1 MGRARRPHHL
11 LPGQPLP
18 AQQHPL
24 YFCLQPAQVVSSGDR
39 DGYVCRASA
48 SQAHGSCPCSGSQA
62 TTSPELCLSR
72 YPLSHSKA
80 PSRCRH
86 STWQA
91 WSCFSLSEPISG
103 KACVGVLRWL
113 SRACFQAA
121 ELQACGELPNE
132 TVGGK
137 CSDCLQAIF
146 YLPSP
151 LNPLASSFF

>member
-1 MGRARRPHHL
+1 MQATPPPARPALASPAESPLTLFL
-11 LPGQPLP
+11 L
-18 AQQHPL
+18 AA
-24 YFCLQPAQVVSSGDR
+24 AQVVSSGDR
-39 DGYVCRASA
+39 GGYVCRASA

-62 TTSPELCLSR
+62 PTSPELCLSR

-146 YLPSP
+146 NLPSP
-151 LNPLASSFF
+151 LNPLASSFL